1 MLNGNIMEDNPVI
14 QVKDLTIGYENEVV
28 LNNISF
34 DVHQGEIFI
43 ILGGSGCGKST
54 LLRHMI
60 GLQEPYRGEVL
71 IDGRDLI
78 TANSREHHQII
89 RKFGVLFQSSA
100 LLSSM
105 TLAENV
111 ALPLQEYTHLPKKMI
126 DFLVRA
132 KLGMVGLL
140 GYEGYLPDQLSGGM
154 RKRAG
159 IARAMALDPEIL
171 FFDEPSAGLD
181 PITSVS
187 LDDLIMQLNAS
198 LGTTM
203 VIVTHELPSIYAIAN
218 RVIMLDKRTKKII
231 AEGHPADLRD
241 RSADPFVRDFF
252 NRQVGEGVY
261 S

>member
-1 MLNGNIMEDNPVI
+1 MNDTVI
-14 QVKDLTIGYENEVV
+14 QVRDLTTGYDEEVI
-28 LNNISF
+28 LNNVSF
-34 DVHQGEIFI
+34 DVHRGEIFI

-54 LLRHMI
+54 LLRHMV
-60 GLQEPYRGEVL
+60 GLRQPYRGKVL
-71 IDGRDLI
+71 IEGKDVV
-78 TANSREHHQII
+78 TAEGKEREGIL

-111 ALPLQEYTHLPKKMI
+111 ALPLQEYTHLPRHMI

-132 KLGMVGLL
+132 KLGMVGLR

-154 RKRAG
+154 KKRAG
-159 IARAMALDPEIL
+159 IARAIALDPEIL

-181 PITSVS
+181 PVTSS
-187 LDDLIMQLNAS
+187 NLDDLIIQLNAS

-203 VIVTHELPSIYAIAN
+203 VVVTHELPSIYAIAH
-218 RVIMLDKRTKKII
+218 RVIMLDKGTKKII
-231 AEGHPADLRD
+231 AEGRPADLRD
-241 RSADPFVRDFF
+241 KSADPFVRDFF
-252 NRQVGEGVY
+252 NRQVREGLY